1 MTFNVLEHELV
12 PEHRLLS
19 REEAEAI
26 LKALRITRDQL
37 PKIRKSDPVIR
48 ILEEIEVR
56 DGRGPIEEGRIVK
69 ITRLSPTAGVF
80 EAYRMVVG
88 R

>member
-1 MTFNVLEHELV
+1 MPFNVMRHEMV
-12 PEHRLLS
+12 PEHQLLKP
-19 REEAEAI
+19 EDAAAI
-26 LKALRITRDQL
+26 LKALRVSREQL
-37 PKIRKSDPVIR
+37 PKIKRSDPAIR
-48 ILEEIEVR
+48 FLEQVH
-56 DGRGPIEEGRIVK
+56 GPVEEGRIIK